1 MRRIVAISI
10 LEPDSVMT
18 NILILH
24 PGEMGSSLGAC
35 LRRNQ
40 HHVGWVSDSRSPA
53 TRTRAEADGFFE
65 YSSLDLALP
74 NADVVISI
82 CPPEF
87 AETTAESVLAL
98 NFSGIYVDANATSP
112 MTAGRIAAKVG
123 ENYVDGSIIGPPA
136 RRADATRM
144 YLSGVKASFV
154 RELFSGTVASPTNL
168 GPDVS
173 AASALKMCYAA
184 YTKGTSALL
193 VNIRALAEANT
204 VTDALLSEWSISQ
217 PDLHARSERT
227 GPSVSRKAWRFA
239 AEMREIAST
248 FAASGLPNGFHE
260 GAAQV
265 YERLSD
271 FKDEPPA
278 ATEDLVSTLLKQT

>member
-1 MRRIVAISI
+1 
-10 LEPDSVMT
+10 MT
-18 NILILH
+18 SILILH

-35 LRRNQ
+35 LRSNQ
-40 HHVGWVSDSRSPA
+40 HEVGWVAQSRSAA
-53 TRTRAEADGFFE
+53 TRERAEADHFSEFPDLE
-65 YSSLDLALP
+65 LALQTT
-74 NADVVISI
+74 DVVISI

-87 AETTAESVLAL
+87 AEATAESVVAL
-98 NFSGIYVDANATSP
+98 NFKGIYVDANATSP
-112 MTAGRIAAKVG
+112 MTARRISALVG

-136 RRADATRM
+136 RRAGATRM
-144 YLSGVKASFV
+144 YLSGSKASLV
-154 RELFSGTVASPTNL
+154 RDLFDGTFAAPTDL
-168 GPDVS
+168 GTAVS

-193 VNIRALAEANT
+193 VNIRALAEANA
-204 VTDALLSEWSISQ
+204 VTDALLAEWSISQ

-248 FAASGLPNGFHE
+248 FAANALPSGFHE

-265 YERLSD
+265 YERLSK

-278 ATEDLVSTLLKQT
+278 ATADLVSTLLNQE

>member
-1 MRRIVAISI
+1 MAHV
-10 LEPDSVMT
+10 LV
-18 NILILH
+18 LH

-35 LRRNQ
+35 LLSNQ
-40 HHVGWVSDSRSPA
+40 HHVYWVSDKRSTA
-53 TRTRAEADGFFE
+53 TRQRAESEGFSE
-65 YSSLDLALP
+65 HLRLESALEG
-74 NADVVISI
+74 ADVVLSI

-87 AETTAESVLAL
+87 AEATAESVVAQD
-98 NFSGIYVDANATSP
+98 FQGIYVDANATSP
-112 MTAGRIAAKVG
+112 MTAGRISALVG

-136 RRADATRM
+136 RRAGATRM
-144 YLSGVKASFV
+144 YLSGKKASTI
-154 RELFSGTVASPTNL
+154 RELFTGTFAQPTDL
-168 GPDVS
+168 GPEAT

-193 VNIRALAEANT
+193 LNIRALAEANA
-204 VTDALLSEWSISQ
+204 VTDALLTEWSISQ
-217 PDLHARSERT
+217 PELQTRSERT

-248 FAASGLPNGFHE
+248 FAANQLPNGFHE

-265 YERLSD
+265 YDRLAA

-278 ATEDLVSTLLKQT
+278 PTSELVASLLK

>member
-1 MRRIVAISI
+1 MAHV
-10 LEPDSVMT
+10 LV
-18 NILILH
+18 LH

-35 LRRNQ
+35 LLSNQ
-40 HHVGWVSDSRSPA
+40 HHVYWVSEKRSTA
-53 TRTRAEADGFFE
+53 TRQRAESDGFSE
-65 YSSLDLALP
+65 HLRLESALEG
-74 NADVVISI
+74 ADVVLSI

-87 AETTAESVLAL
+87 AEATAESVVAQD
-98 NFSGIYVDANATSP
+98 FQGIYVDANATSP
-112 MTAGRIAAKVG
+112 MTAGRISALVG

-136 RRADATRM
+136 RRAGATRM
-144 YLSGVKASFV
+144 YLSGKKASTI
-154 RELFSGTVASPTNL
+154 RELFTGTFAQPTDL
-168 GPDVS
+168 GPEAT

-193 VNIRALAEANT
+193 LNIRALAEANA
-204 VTDALLSEWSISQ
+204 VTDALLAEWSISQ
-217 PDLHARSERT
+217 PELQTRSERT

-248 FAASGLPNGFHE
+248 FAANQLPNGFHE

-265 YERLSD
+265 YDRLAA

-278 ATEDLVSTLLKQT
+278 PTSDLVASLLMQK

>member
-1 MRRIVAISI
+1 
-10 LEPDSVMT
+10 MT
-18 NILILH
+18 NVLVLH

-35 LRRNQ
+35 LRSNQ
-40 HHVGWVSDSRSPA
+40 HHVGWVSHKRSAA
-53 TRTRAEADGFFE
+53 TRQRAEAEDFHE
-65 YSSLDLALP
+65 YQSLESALS
-74 NADVVISI
+74 NTDVVLSI

-87 AETTAESVLAL
+87 AEATAESVVAQH
-98 NFSGIYVDANATSP
+98 FQGIYVDANATSP
-112 MTAGRIAAKVG
+112 MTAGRIAILVG

-136 RRADATRM
+136 RRAGATRM
-144 YLSGVKASFV
+144 YLSGNKASNI
-154 RELFSGTVASPTNL
+154 RELFDGTFAQPTDL
-168 GPDVS
+168 GPAVT

-193 VNIRALAEANT
+193 LNIRALAEANA
-204 VTDALLSEWSISQ
+204 VTDALLAEWSISQ
-217 PDLHARSERT
+217 PDLQTRSERT

-248 FAASGLPNGFHE
+248 FAANQLPKGFHE

-265 YERLSD
+265 YDRLAA

-278 ATEDLVSTLLKQT
+278 PTSDLVASLLKQK